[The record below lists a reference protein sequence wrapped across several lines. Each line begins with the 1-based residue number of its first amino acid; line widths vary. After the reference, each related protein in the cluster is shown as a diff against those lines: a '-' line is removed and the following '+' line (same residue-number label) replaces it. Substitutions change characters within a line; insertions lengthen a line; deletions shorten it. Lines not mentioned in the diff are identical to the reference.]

1 MKVSKG
7 QHVATLRIGHN
18 EELST
23 VHFLGGLEELGI
35 SLPENP
41 LVAAIIPRD
50 DMVGLSEDKKD
61 SFEALLDEFKDI
73 FATFNEDLGWQ
84 KENSIRLI

>member
-18 EELST
+18 EELSA

-35 SLPENP
+35 SLPGKP

-50 DMVGLSEDKKD
+50 DMMGLSEDKND
-61 SFEALLDEFKDI
+61 SFEALLDKFKEI
-73 FATFNEDLGWQ
+73 FATSNEDPGWA
-84 KENSIRLI
+84 KENSIRLM

>member
-18 EELST
+18 EELSA

-35 SLPENP
+35 SLTDET
-41 LVAAIIPRD
+41 L
-50 DMVGLSEDKKD
+50 VGLSEDKKD
-61 SFEALLDEFKDI
+61 SFEALLDDFKDI
-73 FATFNEDLGWQ
+73 FAMSNEDLGCA
-84 KENSIRLI
+84 EG

>member
-18 EELST
+18 EELSA
-23 VHFLGGLEELGI
+23 VHFLGSLEELGI
-35 SLPENP
+35 SLPEKP
-41 LVAAIIPRD
+41 LVAAIIPQD
-50 DMVGLSEDKKD
+50 DMVGLSEDEKD

-73 FATFNEDLGWQ
+73 FVTSNEDLGCAEGELH
-84 KENSIRLI
+84 KVM